1 MAQWCHFNEI
11 VTNYDLRCIA
21 IQTLNHENEF
31 QDLGNGWVDPEALL
45 NYVKEEKKLIEK
57 EDDLNDKYQRR

>member
-11 VTNYDLRCIA
+11 VTNYGLRCIA

-31 QDLGNGWVDPEALL
+31 LNVGKSWIDPVAMR
-45 NYVKEEKKLIEK
+45 NYVIDEKQRLLKKEMI
-57 EDDLNDKYQRR
+57 